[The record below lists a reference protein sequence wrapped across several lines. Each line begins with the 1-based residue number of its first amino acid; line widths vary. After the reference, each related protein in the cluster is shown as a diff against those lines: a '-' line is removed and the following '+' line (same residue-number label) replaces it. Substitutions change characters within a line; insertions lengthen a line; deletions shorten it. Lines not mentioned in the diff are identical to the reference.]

1 MSTLRE
7 AVLGLD
13 DPVSVYC
20 EWVRLQM
27 ASFYSLFV
35 VYVKL
40 LILGISYDP
49 TEVRASGLSGR
60 SGLRTPGPNATTYPL
75 LLIVV
80 PIIMKGVFFVVIKRE
95 SIPWAPIIDRHQS
108 SAASYLVLFE
118 CVFPDVWAI
127 KFLWMV
133 MQTKGF
139 LYLYGTSDEVLIYFF
154 GTSEKFISHVVKYV
168 TFFSCFEE
176 RCSFSAFF
184 LRLPII
190 GGPWI

>member
-1 MSTLRE
+1 
-7 AVLGLD
+7 
-13 DPVSVYC
+13 
-20 EWVRLQM
+20 M

-95 SIPWAPIIDRHQS
+95 SMLYPLCTYYRQAPVIGSFLS
-108 SAASYLVLFE
+108 SAV
-118 CVFPDVWAI
+118 
-127 KFLWMV
+127 
-133 MQTKGF
+133 
-139 LYLYGTSDEVLIYFF
+139 
-154 GTSEKFISHVVKYV
+154 
-168 TFFSCFEE
+168 
-176 RCSFSAFF
+176 
-184 LRLPII
+184 
-190 GGPWI
+190 

>member
-27 ASFYSLFV
+27 AAFYSLFV
-35 VYVKL
+35 VHVKL
-40 LILGISYDP
+40 LILGFSYDP
-49 TEVRASGLSGR
+49 TGVRASELSGR

-95 SIPWAPIIDRHQS
+95 SMLYPLSTYYRQAPVIGSFLS
-108 SAASYLVLFE
+108 SAVWMRFSGCVSNKISLNGDANERISLF
-118 CVFPDVWAI
+118 VRNQWWSVD
-127 KFLWMV
+127 L
-133 MQTKGF
+133 
-139 LYLYGTSDEVLIYFF
+139 
-154 GTSEKFISHVVKYV
+154 
-168 TFFSCFEE
+168 
-176 RCSFSAFF
+176 F
-184 LRLPII
+184 LRNQ
-190 GGPWI
+190 WEVH